1 MFTNNIVKNTQNI
14 LIKMLSSLYWRFLFA
29 VCLVA
34 LIYVSPKL
42 ILSINQVYMDYQRL
56 LLEQKQL

>member
-14 LIKMLSSLYWRFLFA
+14 FIKMLSSLYWRILFA
-29 VCLVA
+29 ICLVA

-42 ILSINQVYMDYQRL
+42 ILSINQVYMDHQRL